1 MRCDGFASE
10 DYGLF
15 SLGSLD
21 QAEAAEIASHIEQ
34 ECETCLREVRNSLA
48 FWSAFGEF
56 LSPPAGEI
64 KRRNWRMILSGATP
78 STAQRLRGWRQWG
91 AVAAAVVMTSG
102 LTGWLVSVF
111 YLGGKHEMESQM
123 AGLQQRTQELIRERD
138 QAIRSAQIRPPAP
151 APAPPQTN
159 AIAQLQQQDARL
171 QQDLAASQAELNT
184 ARRSL
189 SGAQAQVAQLQT
201 QLSQQQTQIAAVRA
215 EQAALEARATTA
227 EANATQ
233 VRQQIGQLQN
243 RITQLETERTRL
255 VNLLQIRER
264 QSQQN
269 LQLVQDLA
277 NPGTRLIRLAGTESA
292 PNARGYVLIT
302 ADNRVTFYQ
311 AGLPGLPSG
320 RTYQIWLIRNRGV
333 PIVSGGVFDTNGAPQ
348 TEVEL
353 AAGALTNN
361 LTGVAVT
368 TEPAGGSP
376 LPTGSKLLVGTV
388 RRS

>member
-21 QAEAAEIASHIEQ
+21 QVEAAEIASHLDQ
-34 ECETCLREVRNSLA
+34 QCETCLREVRRSLV

-56 LSPPAGEI
+56 LSPSVGEAKERDWPA
-64 KRRNWRMILSGATP
+64 ILSGATP
-78 STAQRLRGWRQWG
+78 STAQRLRAWPKWG
-91 AVAAAVVMTSG
+91 AVAAALVMTSG

-111 YLGGKHEMESQM
+111 YLNGKRETESQI
-123 AGLQQRTQELIRERD
+123 AALQQRAQELTSERD
-138 QAIRSAQIRPPAP
+138 QAIRSGRASQ
-151 APAPPQTN
+151 PAPPPPPSN
-159 AIAQLQQQDARL
+159 AIAQLEQQDARL
-171 QQDLAASQAELNT
+171 RQNLAGSQAELN
-184 ARRSL
+184 AAQRSL
-189 SGAQAQVAQLQT
+189 SAAQSQVAQLQT
-201 QLSQQQTQIAAVRA
+201 QLSQQQAQLAVLRS
-215 EQAALEARATTA
+215 EQAALQARASA
-227 EANATQ
+227 AQANTTQ
-233 VRQQIGQLQN
+233 VQQQINQLQS
-243 RITQLETERTRL
+243 RIGQLETERTRL
-255 VNLLQIRER
+255 INLLQIRER

-302 ADNRVTFYQ
+302 ADNRATFYQ

-333 PIVSGGVFDTNGAPQ
+333 PIVSGGLFNTNGAPRTQ
-348 TEVEL
+348 IEL
-353 AAGALTNN
+353 AARALINN

-368 TEPAGGSP
+368 SEPAGGSP
-376 LPTGSKLLVGTV
+376 LPTGNKLLIGTV
-388 RRS
+388 RGS

>member
-21 QAEAAEIASHIEQ
+21 QVEAAEIASHLDQ
-34 ECETCLREVRNSLA
+34 QCETCLREVRRSLV

-56 LSPPAGEI
+56 LSPSVGEA
-64 KRRNWRMILSGATP
+64 KHQDWAAILSGATP
-78 STAQRLRGWRQWG
+78 STAQRLRAWPKWG
-91 AVAAAVVMTSG
+91 AVAAALVMTSG

-111 YLGGKHEMESQM
+111 YLNGKRQTESQI
-123 AGLQQRTQELIRERD
+123 AALQQRAQELTSQRD
-138 QAIRSAQIRPPAP
+138 QAIRSARAP
-151 APAPPQTN
+151 QPAPPPPPPQAN
-159 AIAQLQQQDARL
+159 AIAQIEQQDARL
-171 QQDLAASQAELNT
+171 RQNLAASQAELDA
-184 ARRSL
+184 ARHSL
-189 SGAQAQVAQLQT
+189 SDSQSQVAQLQT
-201 QLSQQQTQIAAVRA
+201 QLSQQQAQLTTLRS
-215 EQAALEARATTA
+215 EQAALQARASAA
-227 EANATQ
+227 EANTTQ
-233 VRQQIGQLQN
+233 VQQQINQLQS

-255 VNLLQIRER
+255 INLLQIRER

-277 NPGTRLIRLAGTESA
+277 NPGTRLVRLAGTESA
-292 PNARGYVLIT
+292 PNARGYVVIT
-302 ADNRVTFYQ
+302 ADNRATFYQ

-333 PIVSGGVFDTNGAPQ
+333 AIVSGGLFNTNGAPQ

-353 AAGALTNN
+353 AGGTVINN

-368 TEPAGGSP
+368 SEPAGGSP
-376 LPTGSKLLVGTV
+376 LPTGNKLLIGTV
-388 RRS
+388 RGS